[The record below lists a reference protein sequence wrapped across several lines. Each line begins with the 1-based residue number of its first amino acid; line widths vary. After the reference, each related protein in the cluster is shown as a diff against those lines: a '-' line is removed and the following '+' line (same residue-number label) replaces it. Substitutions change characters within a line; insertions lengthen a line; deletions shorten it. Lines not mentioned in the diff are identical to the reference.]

1 MSTSANKA
9 VGQLKNGDLVSASG
23 YEGNGMIQ
31 LWDTNSWTVKKTI
44 SSPGDVFNVLA
55 VLPNNDVAINSGN
68 NIKIWNV
75 IDGYLRRS
83 LIGHTS
89 FVSCLIVMPNGDLAS
104 GAWDYKVIIWNLDN
118 GSIRR
123 TLTGHTFWVYA
134 LTISYHI
141 NGWNLVS
148 GSADKIIKVWDVN
161 TGNEKASVLGHT
173 DIVYALGFQNSSSYL
188 FSSSA
193 DKTLKVWSIYAYFT
207 IKVLNGPI
215 YTAFITTLVSSIN
228 LRALGFSFESIRA
241 FAVLPDGSVASATEN
256 SLIFW
261 NKYFG
266 FVKSYSNSNGQFSML
281 LVLNN
286 GDLISGME
294 YSTQMIVWN
303 YV

>member
-1 MSTSANKA
+1 MSTASNKA
-9 VGQLKNGDLVSASG
+9 VGQLKSGDLVSAGGST
-23 YEGNGMIQ
+23 IQ

-44 SSPGDVFNVLA
+44 PSPGDIFDVLV

-134 LTISYHI
+134 LTISYHR

-173 DIVYALGFQNSSSYL
+173 DIVYALAFQNSSSYL
-188 FSSSA
+188 LSSSA
-193 DKTLKVWSIYAYFT
+193 DRTLKVWKIYNYFT
-207 IKVLNGPI
+207 VGFNGPVS
-215 YTAFITTLVSSIN
+215 TVFDSTLVNSVN
-228 LRALGFSFESIRA
+228 LRASPFFFNGIKS
-241 FAVLPDGSVASATEN
+241 FAVLPDGSVASSTDS

-266 FVKSYSNSNGQFSML
+266 FVKSYSNSNGQFNML

-286 GDLISGME
+286 GDLISGMS
-294 YSTQMIVWN
+294 YSTEMIVWN